1 MSASLKQISSLL
13 NGFSTEVTPTSASK
27 VDNFQEH
34 LSLGTSVNVTFLA
47 GSNLKDTVQVCKRL
61 NEEGFNP
68 VPHIVAR
75 NFENTRALE
84 IFLDLLVSTA
94 YVCEVLVIAGD
105 IARPLGPFSDS
116 LQILNSGLLEKYQ
129 IRKVGVAGHPE
140 GSPDIS
146 KDKLANAISD
156 KNNWANNSDM
166 EAYITTQ
173 FCFEVPSI
181 ITWEKNIRKDGNKLP
196 IHIGIPG
203 PATLSTLIKFATMS
217 GIGPSIR
224 VLTRQTKN
232 LTKLVFTQDPFNI
245 IEGIAFAKLQ
255 DPDCLI
261 EHLHFYPFG
270 GLAKTTAW
278 VKGILEKNEFRN
290 VEVC

>member
-27 VDNFQEH
+27 VNNFQEH

-105 IARPLGPFSDS
+105 ISRPLGPFSDS

-156 KNNWANNSDM
+156 KNNWAKNSDM

-203 PATLSTLIKFATMS
+203 PATLNTLIKFATMS

-224 VLTRQTKN
+224 VLTRQAKN

>member
-27 VDNFQEH
+27 IDNFQEH
-34 LSLGTSVNVTFLA
+34 LSLGTSINVTFLA
-47 GSNLKDTVQVCKRL
+47 GSNLRDTVEVCKGL
-61 NEEGFNP
+61 NEGGFNP
-68 VPHIVAR
+68 FPHIVAR

-84 IFLDLLVSTA
+84 VFLDLLVSTA
-94 YVCEVLVIAGD
+94 DVCEVLVIAGG

-146 KDKLANAISD
+146 ADKLATAISD
-156 KNNWANNSDM
+156 KNQWAKNSDI

-181 ITWEKNIRKDGNKLP
+181 ITWEKI
-196 IHIGIPG
+196 
-203 PATLSTLIKFATMS
+203 
-217 GIGPSIR
+217 
-224 VLTRQTKN
+224 
-232 LTKLVFTQDPFNI
+232 
-245 IEGIAFAKLQ
+245 
-255 DPDCLI
+255 
-261 EHLHFYPFG
+261 Y
-270 GLAKTTAW
+270 AKTAINYQYISASRGW
-278 VKGILEKNEFRN
+278 QP
-290 VEVC
+290 

>member
-27 VDNFQEH
+27 VNNFQEH

-105 IARPLGPFSDS
+105 ISRPLGPFSDS

-156 KNNWANNSDM
+156 KNNWAKNSDM
-166 EAYITTQ
+166 EAYIITQ

-203 PATLSTLIKFATMS
+203 PATLNTLIKFATMS

>member
-27 VDNFQEH
+27 VNNFQEH

-84 IFLDLLVSTA
+84 VFLDLLVSTA

-105 IARPLGPFSDS
+105 ISRPLGPFSDS

-156 KNNWANNSDM
+156 KNNWAKNSDM

-203 PATLSTLIKFATMS
+203 PATLNTLIKFATMS